1 MPQVKQTTVTVRHA
15 ASSVESTLNL
25 GVTTRGVVLK
35 NLGPNTAYIGMATGV
50 STATG
55 FPLLINEEIHLAIHP
70 DADGLDLYLICTAAE
85 TASIAVLPEA

>member
-1 MPQVKQTTVTVRHA
+1 MPQVTQTTVPARHA

-35 NLGPNTAYIGMATGV
+35 NLGPNTAYFGMATGV
-50 STATG
+50 TTAAG
-55 FPLLINEEIHLAIHP
+55 FPLAINEEISLAIHP
-70 DADGLDLYLICTAAE
+70 DSDGLDLYLICAAAE